1 MSQTNQST
9 SDRTR
14 QLMDLAL
21 SCGRSWQSP
30 QTGYIHYCHEMMDEE
45 LHHTMPL
52 YENLLFA
59 LTLMRSRIAENINEG
74 KEILECVL
82 NFQNVNDPHCK
93 GNFPFYM
100 HEFPLCRDRF
110 HGIHF
115 LAPLYWIHQ
124 QFHHVIG
131 NSLKNRLEESLR
143 LLATYCQTL
152 QAPYHL
158 AIKSTAG
165 VRAVA
170 LLLHDQPLAAEA
182 ERAWQQLKSAPDAS
196 CWLSPAKMADLL
208 VAYQMAYPNLS
219 DSEENHFWHHFIQTW
234 HEKSGAYCGPGLAES
249 QRNEEPQPTLYDYF
263 MGYYSGHYHYR
274 LFFDRP
280 IQLQAILI
288 QPSEDRIDEQKF
300 PLEFKGNFE
309 GLSWQLCQHE
319 KWAYSLIEKGPI
331 PRTLQEKG
339 YTPLKLLWGD
349 ATRTHSL
356 VCQGGNIDKMTFS
369 GEKNKVEMFFTLAAE
384 ASNESREKSRDISFF
399 VDIEEAMQID
409 VAGAKATTFQL
420 DEPIILCDDKLKITM
435 LFTLHTGSGVFMGHI
450 MKGNRPSQTATKGQ
464 HRFDAFDW
472 QIFLRAI
479 ERSVPCIIKV
489 TVDVVEI

>member
-1 MSQTNQST
+1 MTQANQST

-59 LTLMRSRIAENINEG
+59 LALMRSRIAENISEG
-74 KEILECVL
+74 KQVLESVL
-82 NFQNVNDPHCK
+82 NFQNVSDPHCK

-124 QFHHVIG
+124 HFHHVIG
-131 NSLKNRLEESLR
+131 SALKNRLEESMR
-143 LLATYCQTL
+143 LLAAYCQPL

-158 AIKSTAG
+158 AVKKAVG
-165 VRAVA
+165 VRMIAQM
-170 LLLHDQPLAAEA
+170 LHDQPLAAAA
-182 ERAWQQLKSAPDAS
+182 ENDWQQLRNAPDAS
-196 CWLSPAKMADLL
+196 CWFSPTKMADLL
-208 VAYQMAYPNLS
+208 VAYQMVNPKLS
-219 DSEENHFWHHFIQTW
+219 DGDEKNFWHHLVQTW
-234 HEKSGAYCGPGLAES
+234 HQHSGAYCGPGLAES
-249 QRNEEPQPTLYDYF
+249 QRNEEPLPTLYDYF
-263 MGYYSGHYHYR
+263 MGYFSGHYHYR
-274 LFFDRP
+274 LFFDHP
-280 IQLQAILI
+280 IQLQAILV
-288 QPSEDRIDEQKF
+288 QPSEDHIEDLKF
-300 PLEFKGNFE
+300 PVEFKGNFE

-319 KWAYSLIEKGPI
+319 KWAYSLIEKGAI
-331 PRTLQEKG
+331 SRELQEKG
-339 YTPLKLLWGD
+339 FAPMKLLWGD
-349 ATRTHSL
+349 ATRTRSL
-356 VCQGGNIDKMTFS
+356 MCQGGNVDKMTFT
-369 GEKNKVEMFFTLAAE
+369 GTQKKVEMFFTLAAE

-399 VDIEEAMQID
+399 VDIEEVMQIH

-420 DEPIILCDDKLKITM
+420 DESITLSDDKLKITM

-450 MKGNRPSQTATKGQ
+450 MKGNRPSQTAAKGQ
-464 HRFDAFDW
+464 HRFDVFDW

-479 ERSVPCIIKV
+479 ERSAPCIIKV
-489 TVDVVEI
+489 TVEVAEI